1 MKSPTQVTIDT
12 AALRHNLAR
21 VREFAPRSRLMAVIK
36 ANAYGHGIETAAAA
50 LADADA
56 FAVAR
61 LEEAL
66 ALRAAGFA
74 HRVLMLEGAIDAA
87 QLDAAARARIDLVV
101 HNFEQIAMLE
111 ARRPAD
117 SIRAWIKLD
126 TGMNR
131 LGFRAGEF
139 AGAYQRLCAAPGV
152 APEPTLVTHLASADE
167 AGNPMT
173 QAQLAAFE
181 EATRGLPGARSVA
194 NSAAILAWPAAHADW
209 VRPGLMLYGISP
221 FADGSGSDHGL
232 RPVMSFRSGVIAV
245 KTVQPGET
253 VGYGGDWRAG
263 RETRMA
269 IVAAGYGDGYPRSV
283 PSGTQ
288 VAIEGRRAGVIGRV
302 SMDMF
307 AVDATDLPRVAVG
320 DSVELWGE
328 SLAVEEV
335 ARRAGTIPYV
345 LTCAVSQRVPRVVR

>member
-1 MKSPTQVTIDT
+1 VKSPTQVTIDT

>member
-1 MKSPTQVTIDT
+1 V
-12 AALRHNLAR
+12 AR
-21 VREFAPRSRLMAVIK
+21 
-36 ANAYGHGIETAAAA
+36 A

-66 ALRAAGFA
+66 ALRAAGMQQ
-74 HRVLMLEGAIDAA
+74 RILLLEGTLGPE
-87 QLDAAARARIDLVV
+87 QLPVAARAGFDVMV
-101 HNFEQIAMLE
+101 HSVEQLRMLE
-111 ARRPAD
+111 TRSGSE

-126 TGMNR
+126 SGMNR
-131 LGFRAGEF
+131 LGFRPEEF
-139 AGAYQRLCAAPGV
+139 AAAYERLTRIPGV
-152 APEPTLVTHLASADE
+152 AADPVLVTHLASADE
-167 AGNPMT
+167 VADPKT

-181 EATRGLPGARSVA
+181 SATRGLSGARSVA
-194 NSAAILAWPAAHADW
+194 NSAGILAWPAAHADW

-221 FADGSGSDHGL
+221 FPEGSGSDFGL
-232 RPVMSFRSGVIAV
+232 RPVMTLRSGVIAV
-245 KTVQPGET
+245 KTVLPGET

-263 RETRMA
+263 RATRLA

-283 PSGTQ
+283 PSGTP
-288 VAIEGRRAGVIGRV
+288 VVIEGRQAGIIGRV
-302 SMDMF
+302 SMDMI
-307 AVDATDLPRVAVG
+307 AVDTTDLPRVAVG
-320 DSVELWGE
+320 DAVELWGD